1 MKLPSITKIK
11 EEIEYAVDGEYC
23 MDPVGRLDYIKEI
36 TLPVRHSNDELDF
49 SIAKIIFDSPYRIE
63 SIQVE
68 VPARSEK
75 AQYSG
80 DTELI
85 DITPIA
91 VKNAPKFTKLEEQGY
106 VDGFESIISA
116 KIVHGALKDA
126 SVQLKSLSQI
136 KMMSRF

>member
-1 MKLPSITKIK
+1 MKLPSIAKIQ

-23 MDPVGRLDYIKEI
+23 MDPVGRLDYIKAI
-36 TLPVRHSNDELDF
+36 TLPVRHSNDDLDF
-49 SIAKIIFDSPYRIE
+49 SIAKIIFDNPYRIE
-63 SIQVE
+63 SIHVE
-68 VPARSEK
+68 VPARLEK
-75 AQYSG
+75 AQFSG

-85 DITPIA
+85 DVTPDT
-91 VKNAPKFTKLEEQGY
+91 VKNAPKHTLLEHHGY
-106 VDGFESIISA
+106 MDGFESNISA

>member
-11 EEIEYAVDGEYC
+11 EEIEYAVDGEFC

-36 TLPVRHSNDELDF
+36 TLPVRHSSDELDF
-49 SIAKIIFDSPYRIE
+49 SIAKIIFDTPYRIE
-63 SIQVE
+63 SIYVE
-68 VPARSEK
+68 VPARLEK
-75 AQYSG
+75 AQFSG

-85 DITPIA
+85 DITPET
-91 VKNAPKFTKLEEQGY
+91 VKSAPKFTELEYQGY
-106 VDGFESIISA
+106 MDGFESIISA
-116 KIVHGALKDA
+116 KAVLSALKDA